1 MLANNGHAHALRFD
15 LSDDDEQPWVDAP
28 AEDLTVQ
35 VRILP
40 IDRFATPDESRLW
53 HRRMIGGQRTACDLD
68 ADTRYAVSAT
78 RHESYKGPLCPHCF
92 TSAELVASAEITQ
105 DD

>member
-1 MLANNGHAHALRFD
+1 
-15 LSDDDEQPWVDAP
+15 
-28 AEDLTVQ
+28 
-35 VRILP
+35 
-40 IDRFATPDESRLW
+40 
-53 HRRMIGGQRTACDLD
+53 MIGGQRTACDLD

-78 RHESYKGPLCPHCF
+78 RHESYKGPLCTKCF